1 MSSHGAPQE
10 AGCTL
15 ALDQGS
21 HSSRAVLFDAL
32 GAPIASAHV
41 PVGTLREGN
50 DRVEQEPW
58 ELLQSLRTAA
68 LDACDAEAARGVPI
82 RGAGL
87 ATQRSTIVCWERST
101 GRALTEAISWQDRRN
116 AVLLERMRH
125 LASRVREI
133 TGLPLSPHYGAS
145 KLRWCLDHVSAVQH
159 AAAAHDLAL
168 GPLSSFLVQGLVHDR
183 SAVVDP
189 ANASRTLLF
198 DSTTL
203 DWSAELLGLFDL
215 SREQLP
221 RCVPTW
227 HHYGPLVLAE
237 RRIPLEACTGDQSA
251 AAFAFGTPDP
261 SIAMINIGTGAFVQR
276 VAPPQAPLPDGLLR
290 SVLCSDGTTAMRSHE
305 GTVNGAGS
313 AVEWLRSRVGL
324 DVDRALAA
332 PSPAQSS
339 PHDLPLFMN
348 GVGGLGSP
356 FWQPD
361 FPIEFVG
368 DGDDTARLAAVLE
381 SVVFLLCVNLGSLR
395 RSAPLQRIRVSG
407 GLSRSDGLCR
417 SLADLSGLPVE
428 RYAVAEA
435 TARGVAFLAA
445 GRPASWQP
453 LPIERAF
460 TPSGDAALAA
470 RFSRWRAEM
479 ARRGAV
485 A

>member
-1 MSSHGAPQE
+1 MNA
-10 AGCTL
+10 CTL

-32 GAPIASAHV
+32 GAPLASAHV
-41 PVGTLREGN
+41 PVGSHREGD

-68 LDACDAEAARGVPI
+68 LDACDAEAARGRPI

-159 AAAAHDLAL
+159 AAAAQDVAL
-168 GPLSSFLVQGLVHDR
+168 GPLSSYLVQGLVHDR
-183 SAVVDP
+183 TAVVDP

-198 DSTTL
+198 DPTTL
-203 DWSAELLGLFDL
+203 DWSPELLGLFDL

-221 RCVPTW
+221 LCVPTW
-227 HHYGPLVLAE
+227 HRYGPLVVAE

-276 VAPPQAPLPDGLLR
+276 VAPADAPLPDGLLR
-290 SVLCSDGTTAMRSHE
+290 SVLCSDGTTALRSHE

-313 AVEWLRSRVGL
+313 AIEWLRSRVGL

-332 PSPAQSS
+332 PAQSS
-339 PHDLPLFMN
+339 PHDPPLFMN

-368 DGDDTARLAAVLE
+368 DGDDVAQLAAVVE
-381 SVVFLLCVNLGSLR
+381 SIAFLLCVNLETLR
-395 RSAPLQRIRVSG
+395 HSATLQRIRVSG
-407 GLSRSDGLCR
+407 GLSRSDVLCR
-417 SLADLSGLPVE
+417 NLADLSGLPVE
-428 RYAVAEA
+428 RYVVAEA

-445 GRPASWQP
+445 GRPTSWRP
-453 LPIERAF
+453 LPIERVF
-460 TPSGDAALAA
+460 TPSGAVALVA

>member
-1 MSSHGAPQE
+1 LHASPRE
-10 AGCTL
+10 DGCTL

-21 HSSRAVLFDAL
+21 HSSRAVLFDAV
-32 GAPIASAHV
+32 GAPLASAHV
-41 PVGTLREGN
+41 PVGSRREGD
-50 DRVEQEPW
+50 DRVEQEPR
-58 ELLQSLRTAA
+58 ELLQSLLTAA
-68 LDACDAEAARGVPI
+68 LDACDSSAARGRPI

-87 ATQRSTIVCWERST
+87 ATQRSTIVCWERSS

-116 AVLLERMRH
+116 AILLERLRH
-125 LASRVREI
+125 LAGRVREI

-145 KLRWCLDHVSAVQH
+145 KLRWCLDHVSAVQR
-159 AAAAHDLAL
+159 AAAAHDVAL
-168 GPLSSFLVQGLVHDR
+168 GPLSSYLVQGLVHDR

-189 ANASRTLLF
+189 ANAARTLLF
-198 DSTTL
+198 DPTTL
-203 DWSAELLGLFDL
+203 DWSAELLDMFDL

-221 RCVPTW
+221 VCVPTW
-227 HHYGPLVLAE
+227 YRYGPLILGE
-237 RRIPLEACTGDQSA
+237 RRIPLVACTGDQSA
-251 AAFAFGTPDP
+251 AAFAFGAPDP

-276 VAPPQAPLPDGLLR
+276 VAQADAPLPDGLLR
-290 SVLCSDGTTAMRSHE
+290 SVLCSDGTSALRSHE

-313 AVEWLRSRVGL
+313 AIEWLRSRVGL
-324 DVDRALAA
+324 DVDRALAT
-332 PSPAQSS
+332 PPQQG
-339 PHDLPLFMN
+339 PHDPPLFMN
-348 GVGGLGSP
+348 GVGGLGAP
-356 FWQPD
+356 FWQSD

-368 DGDDTARLAAVLE
+368 DGGDAAQLAAVLE
-381 SVVFLLCVNLGSLR
+381 SVAFLLCVNLESLR

-407 GLSRSDGLCR
+407 GLSRSDVLCR

-445 GRPASWQP
+445 GRPASWRP
-453 LPIERAF
+453 FPIERVF
-460 TPSGDAALAA
+460 TPSGDTALAA

>member
-1 MSSHGAPQE
+1 MVSTGD
-10 AGCTL
+10 GLVL

-32 GAPIASAHV
+32 GAAIASAHV
-41 PVGTLREGN
+41 PVGSHREGD

-68 LDACDAEAARGVPI
+68 LDACDSEAVRGLPI
-82 RGAGL
+82 CGAGL
-87 ATQRSTIVCWERST
+87 ATQRSTVVCWERSS

-125 LASRVREI
+125 LADRVREI

-159 AAAAHDLAL
+159 AATAHDLAL
-168 GPLSSFLVQGLVHDR
+168 GPLSSYLVQGLVHGQ

-198 DSTTL
+198 DPATL
-203 DWSAELLGLFDL
+203 DWSPELLGLFDL

-221 RCVPTW
+221 LCVPTW
-227 HHYGPLVLAE
+227 HRYGPLVLGE
-237 RRIPLEACTGDQSA
+237 RRVPLVACTGDQSA

-261 SIAMINIGTGAFVQR
+261 SIALINIGTGAFVQR
-276 VAPPQAPLPDGLLR
+276 VAPADAPLPDGLLR
-290 SVLCSDGTTAMRSHE
+290 SVLCSDGTSALRSHE

-313 AVEWLRSRVGL
+313 ALEWLRSRVGL
-324 DVDRALAA
+324 DVDRALAT

-339 PHDLPLFMN
+339 PHDPPLFMN
-348 GVGGLGSP
+348 GVGGLGAP

-368 DGDDTARLAAVLE
+368 DGDDAAQLAAVLE
-381 SVVFLLCVNLGSLR
+381 SVAFLLCVNLQSLR

-407 GLSRSDGLCR
+407 GLSRSDVLCR

-445 GRPASWQP
+445 GRPESWRP
-453 LPIERAF
+453 LPIERVF
-460 TPSGDAALAA
+460 TPSNDAALAT

-479 ARRGAV
+479 ARRGA
-485 A
+485 AA

>member
-1 MSSHGAPQE
+1 MSFHGAPQE

-32 GAPIASAHV
+32 GAPLASAHV
-41 PVGTLREGN
+41 PVGSHREGD

-68 LDACDAEAARGVPI
+68 LDACDSEAARGLPI
-82 RGAGL
+82 CGVGL
-87 ATQRSTIVCWERST
+87 ATQRSTIVCWERSS

-116 AVLLERMRH
+116 AVLLERMQH
-125 LASRVREI
+125 LAVRVREI

-145 KLRWCLDHVSAVQH
+145 KLRWCLDHVSAVQQ
-159 AAAAHDLAL
+159 AATAHDLAL
-168 GPLSSFLVQGLVHDR
+168 GPLSSYLVQGLVHGQ

-198 DSTTL
+198 DPTTL
-203 DWSAELLGLFDL
+203 DWSPELLGMFDL
-215 SREQLP
+215 PREQLP
-221 RCVPTW
+221 LCVSTW
-227 HHYGPLVLAE
+227 HRYGPLVLGE
-237 RRIPLEACTGDQSA
+237 RRLPLVACTGDQSA

-276 VAPPQAPLPDGLLR
+276 VAPADAPLPDGLLR
-290 SVLCSDGTTAMRSHE
+290 SVLCSDGTSALRSHE
-305 GTVNGAGS
+305 
-313 AVEWLRSRVGL
+313 
-324 DVDRALAA
+324 
-332 PSPAQSS
+332 P
-339 PHDLPLFMN
+339 PLFMN
-348 GVGGLGSP
+348 GVGGLGAP

-368 DGDDTARLAAVLE
+368 DGDDAAQLAAVLE
-381 SVVFLLCVNLGSLR
+381 SVAFLLCVNLESLR

-407 GLSRSDGLCR
+407 GLSRSDVLCR

-445 GRPASWQP
+445 GRPASWRP
-453 LPIERAF
+453 LPIERVF

>member
-1 MSSHGAPQE
+1 MSLHG
-10 AGCTL
+10 TL

-32 GAPIASAHV
+32 GAPVASAHV
-41 PVGTLREGN
+41 PVSAHREGD

-68 LDACDAEAARGVPI
+68 LDACDADAAQGLPI
-82 RGAGL
+82 RSAGL
-87 ATQRSTIVCWERST
+87 ATQRSTIVCWERSS

-116 AVLLERMRH
+116 AILLERMQP
-125 LASRVREI
+125 LASRAREI

-145 KLRWCLDHVSAVQH
+145 KLRWCLDHVSAVRN
-159 AAAAHDLAL
+159 AAAAHDLVLA
-168 GPLSSFLVQGLVHDR
+168 PLSTYLVQGLVHDR

-203 DWSAELLGLFDL
+203 DWSPELLGVFDL
-215 SREQLP
+215 SREHLP
-221 RCVPTW
+221 LCVPTW
-227 HHYGPLVLAE
+227 HRYGGLAIAE
-237 RRIPLEACTGDQSA
+237 RRIPLATCTGDQSA
-251 AAFAFGTPDP
+251 AAFAFGTPEP
-261 SIAMINIGTGAFVQR
+261 STAMINIGTGAFVQR
-276 VAPPQAPLPDGLLR
+276 VAPPDAPLPDGLLR
-290 SVLCSDGTTAMRSHE
+290 SVLCSDGTSVMRSHE

-313 AVEWLRSRVGL
+313 AIEWLRSRVGL

-332 PSPAQSS
+332 PSPAQSI
-339 PHDLPLFMN
+339 PHDPPLFMN

-368 DGDDTARLAAVLE
+368 EGDDVDRLAAVLE
-381 SVVFLLCVNLGSLR
+381 SVAFLLCVNLEALR

-407 GLSRSDGLCR
+407 GLSRSDVLCR
-417 SLADLSGLPVE
+417 NLADLSGLPVE
-428 RYAVAEA
+428 RYTVAEA

-445 GRPASWQP
+445 GRPATWRP
-453 LPIERAF
+453 LPIERLF
-460 TPSGDAALAA
+460 TPTANAALAA

>member
-1 MSSHGAPQE
+1 MSFHGAPQE

-32 GAPIASAHV
+32 GAPLASAHV
-41 PVGTLREGN
+41 PVGSHREGD

-68 LDACDAEAARGVPI
+68 LDACDSEAARGLPI
-82 RGAGL
+82 CGVGL
-87 ATQRSTIVCWERST
+87 ATQRSTIVCWERSS

-116 AVLLERMRH
+116 AVLLERMQH
-125 LASRVREI
+125 LAVRVREI

-145 KLRWCLDHVSAVQH
+145 KLRWCLDHVSAVQQ
-159 AAAAHDLAL
+159 AATAHDLAL
-168 GPLSSFLVQGLVHDR
+168 GPLSSYLVQGLVHGQ

-198 DSTTL
+198 DPTTL
-203 DWSAELLGLFDL
+203 DWSPELLGMFDL
-215 SREQLP
+215 PREQLP
-221 RCVPTW
+221 LCVSTW
-227 HHYGPLVLAE
+227 HRYGPLVLGE
-237 RRIPLEACTGDQSA
+237 RRLPLVACTGDQSA

-276 VAPPQAPLPDGLLR
+276 VAPADAPLPDGLLR
-290 SVLCSDGTTAMRSHE
+290 SVLCSDGTSALRSHE

-313 AVEWLRSRVGL
+313 ALEWLRGRVGL
-324 DVDRALAA
+324 DVDRALAM
-332 PSPAQSS
+332 PLPAQSS
-339 PHDLPLFMN
+339 PHDPPLFMN
-348 GVGGLGSP
+348 GVGGLGAP

-368 DGDDTARLAAVLE
+368 DGDDAAQLAAVLE
-381 SVVFLLCVNLGSLR
+381 SVAFLLCVNLESLR

-407 GLSRSDGLCR
+407 GLSRSDVLCR

-445 GRPASWQP
+445 GQPESWQP
-453 LPIERAF
+453 MPVERVF
-460 TPSGDAALAA
+460 TPSGDGALAA

>member
-1 MSSHGAPQE
+1 MISRDSTRND
-10 AGCTL
+10 GCTL

-21 HSSRAVLFDAL
+21 HSSRAVLFDAV
-32 GAPIASAHV
+32 GTQVASAHV
-41 PVGTLREGN
+41 PVGTHREGD

-68 LDACDAEAARGVPI
+68 LDACDGEVARGLPI
-82 RGAGL
+82 CGAGL
-87 ATQRSTIVCWERST
+87 ATQRSTIVCWERSS
-101 GRALTEAISWQDRRN
+101 GRALTEAISWQDRR
-116 AVLLERMRH
+116 AADE
-125 LASRVREI
+125 LARLRPLAARVREI

-145 KLRWCLDHVSAVQH
+145 KLRWCIDHVTGVQR
-159 AAAAHDLAL
+159 AATAHDLVA
-168 GPLSSFLVQGLVHDR
+168 GPLSSYLVHGLVHDR

-198 DSTTL
+198 DPATL
-203 DWSAELLGLFDL
+203 DWSPELLDLFDL

-221 RCVPTW
+221 RCVPTS
-227 HHYGPLVLAE
+227 HPYGELVLAA
-237 RRIPLEACTGDQSA
+237 RRIPLRACTGDQSA

-261 SIAMINIGTGAFVQR
+261 SIAMVNIGTGAFVQR
-276 VAPPQAPLPDGLLR
+276 VAPPDAPLPDGLLC
-290 SVLCSDGTTAMRSHE
+290 SVLCSGGSTAMRSHE
-305 GTVNGAGS
+305 GTVNGAAS
-313 AVEWLRSRVGL
+313 AIEWLRSQVGL

-332 PSPAQSS
+332 PSNARSGRHEP
-339 PHDLPLFMN
+339 PLFMN

-356 FWQPD
+356 FWQPA
-361 FPIEFVG
+361 FPVEFVG
-368 DGDDTARLAAVLE
+368 DGDDAARLAAVLE
-381 SVVFLLCVNLGSLR
+381 SVACLLCVNLEALR

-407 GLSRSDGLCR
+407 GLSRSDLLCR
-417 SLADLSGLPVE
+417 SLAELSGMPVE
-428 RYAVAEA
+428 RYAESEA

-445 GRPASWQP
+445 GQPASWRP
-453 LPIERAF
+453 LPIERVF